1 MPKGVPAPVRRG
13 GATVGYRH
21 PVTTPRKPRG
31 PYRKGLERREQILR
45 AALEVFGDHGERGAS
60 LKEIA
65 DRVGM
70 SQAGVLHYFGSRE
83 ELLVAALEE
92 RDAQSNRATA
102 GITSPGEILATTAAQ
117 NADRRGLV
125 DLFVTLS
132 AAASDPTHPAHP
144 FFTRRY
150 DELNRSLTTG
160 LREAQERGE
169 TRTDVP
175 PEQLA
180 RMLIALSDGL
190 QVQWLLNPDVEMA
203 ETIEAFN
210 RMCRAAV
217 GDGKDDGTP
226 ANT

>member
-1 MPKGVPAPVRRG
+1 M
-13 GATVGYRH
+13 
-21 PVTTPRKPRG
+21 TTPRRPRG

-92 RDAQSNRATA
+92 RDAQSGRATA
-102 GITSPGEILATTAAQ
+102 GITSPGEVLATAAAR
-117 NADRRGLV
+117 NAGRRGLV

-150 DELNRSLTTG
+150 DELTRSLATG
-160 LREAQERGE
+160 MREAQGRGE

-190 QVQWLLNPDVEMA
+190 QLQWLLNPDVEMA

-217 GDGKDDGTP
+217 DGERDDGAP

>member
-1 MPKGVPAPVRRG
+1 M
-13 GATVGYRH
+13 
-21 PVTTPRKPRG
+21 TTPRKPRG

-210 RMCRAAV
+210 RMCRRAV

>member
-1 MPKGVPAPVRRG
+1 M
-13 GATVGYRH
+13 
-21 PVTTPRKPRG
+21 TTPRKPRG

-83 ELLVAALEE
+83 ELLVAVLEE
-92 RDAQSNRATA
+92 RDARGGRATA
-102 GITSPGEILATTAAQ
+102 HVTSPGEALATTAAR
-117 NADRRGLV
+117 NTGERGLV

-132 AAASDPTHPAHP
+132 AAASDPAHPAHA

-150 DELNRSLTTG
+150 DELTDSLATG
-160 LREAQERGE
+160 LREGQRHGR
-169 TRTDVP
+169 TRDDVRP
-175 PEQLA
+175 DQLA

-190 QVQWLLNPDVEMA
+190 QLQWLLNPGVDMA
-203 ETIEAFN
+203 DTIEAFN
-210 RMCRAAV
+210 RMCLA
-217 GDGKDDGTP
+217 DGEGTDRDPGTDPDPDAGPDPDAP
-226 ANT
+226 AKT

>member
-1 MPKGVPAPVRRG
+1 MKYRR
-13 GATVGYRH
+13 R
-21 PVTTPRKPRG
+21 VTTPRKPRG

-92 RDAQSNRATA
+92 RDAQSGRATA
-102 GITSPGEILATTAAQ
+102 GIASPGEVLASTAAR
-117 NADRRGLV
+117 NADHRGLV

-150 DELNRSLTTG
+150 DELTRSLATG

-169 TRTDVP
+169 TRTDVR

-210 RMCRAAV
+210 RMCRGP
-217 GDGKDDGTP
+217 GDGAEAHGGP